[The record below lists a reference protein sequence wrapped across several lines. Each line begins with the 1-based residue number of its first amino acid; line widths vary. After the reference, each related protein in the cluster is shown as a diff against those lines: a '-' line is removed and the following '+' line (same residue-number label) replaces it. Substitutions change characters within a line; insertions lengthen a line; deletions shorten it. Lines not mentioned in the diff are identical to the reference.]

1 MPLPTFNWMP
11 FAIPMAHNR
20 STSAPF
26 ESVTNSNTDEILHK
40 QDRHEAQKK
49 GGEELP
55 SLLQA

>member
-1 MPLPTFNWMP
+1 MPPPTFDLMP

-40 QDRHEAQKK
+40 QDRHEAQKIS
-49 GGEELP
+49 GEEFP
-55 SLLQA
+55 FLLQA